1 MAFVVFRVES
11 GKEGNEIMNW
21 KGAAIFSV
29 WAGTVALSALFL
41 YFDAVAEIVLLFWLA
56 AIGLT
61 VWLAQV
67 GSEDDLTRS
76 GTPLTN

>member
-1 MAFVVFRVES
+1 MVFRMES
-11 GKEGNEIMNW
+11 GKEGNEIMDY
-21 KGAAIFSV
+21 KGTAISSV

-41 YFDAVAEIVLLFWLA
+41 YFDSVAEIVLLFWFA

-61 VWLAQV
+61 IWLAQI
-67 GSEDDLTRS
+67 GSEDDPTRP

>member
-1 MAFVVFRVES
+1 MDC
-11 GKEGNEIMNW
+11 

-29 WAGTVALSALFL
+29 WAGTVGLSALFL

-61 VWLAQV
+61 VWLAKI
-67 GSEDDLTRS
+67 EPKTI
-76 GTPLTN
+76 

>member
-1 MAFVVFRVES
+1 MES
-11 GKEGNEIMNW
+11 GKEGYEIMDY
-21 KGAAIFSV
+21 KGTAISSV

-61 VWLAQV
+61 VWLAQIE
-67 GSEDDLTRS
+67 SEDDPTRS